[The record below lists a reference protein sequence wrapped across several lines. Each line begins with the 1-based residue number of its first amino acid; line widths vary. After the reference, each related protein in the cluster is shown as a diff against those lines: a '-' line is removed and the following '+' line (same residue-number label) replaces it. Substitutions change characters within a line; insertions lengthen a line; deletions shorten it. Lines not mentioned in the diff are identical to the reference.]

1 MIERSLVL
9 LKPDAV
15 KRCLMGNI
23 ITRFENAG
31 LKIVG
36 MKMVWADKEKAL
48 KHYTEDI
55 TIRRGQAVR
64 DRLLV
69 LITEGPVLAICIE
82 GIDSVEVVRKIVGS
96 TEPKTAPPGTI
107 RGDFAHMSYTHADD
121 NDRAIPN
128 LVHASGNREEAKSEV
143 ALWFSDKELHS
154 YKTVHDS
161 HVI

>member
-1 MIERSLVL
+1 
-9 LKPDAV
+9 
-15 KRCLMGNI
+15 
-23 ITRFENAG
+23 RFENAG

-107 RGDFAHMSYTHADD
+107 RGDFAHMSYSHADD

-128 LVHASGNREEAKSEV
+128 LVHASGNREEAKFEV